1 MGPLARAW
9 RVWHKA
15 GPLPLL
21 CWGWGSRPGATGG
34 GAGPRAGPPASARRQ
49 KKMGA
54 SARENPDDPRL
65 PSLPSLS
72 LSPSKWHPDRN
83 PDAKEK
89 AEKKFKE
96 LAMAYETL
104 SDKEKRGV
112 YDRVRWF
119 FWERGARQRRKGG

>member
-1 MGPLARAW
+1 MERAPAPARQ
-9 RVWHKA
+9 
-15 GPLPLL
+15 L
-21 CWGWGSRPGATGG
+21 
-34 GAGPRAGPPASARRQ
+34 PRAGKRRWGRAREKTLTTPASLL
-49 KKMGA
+49 
-54 SARENPDDPRL
+54 SP
-65 PSLPSLS
+65 LS